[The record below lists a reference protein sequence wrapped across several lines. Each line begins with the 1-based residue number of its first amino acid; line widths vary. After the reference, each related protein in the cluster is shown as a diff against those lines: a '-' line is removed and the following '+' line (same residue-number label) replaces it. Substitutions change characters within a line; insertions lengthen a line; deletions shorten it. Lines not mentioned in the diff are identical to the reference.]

1 MIEYRDYVE
10 YFNRLNITEENGMLL
25 LNFLE
30 ALALI
35 GIEYQENNELK
46 KELIQYV
53 CSHEYGN
60 LCEVEKVYKMIEN
73 G

>member
-1 MIEYRDYVE
+1 MIKYSDYVE
-10 YFNRLNITEENGMLL
+10 HFNRLNITEENGMLL

-46 KELIQYV
+46 KELR
-53 CSHEYGN
+53 N
-60 LCEVEKVYKMIEN
+60 D
-73 G
+73 